1 MSEGIKIITTNRRA
15 RHEYHI
21 DDKLEAGLA
30 LTGPEVKSVRAGK
43 VNMTEA
49 FVRIERGEAYL
60 FNCHIAPYEQGGYA
74 DQDPLRKRKLLM
86 HRKELR
92 KWQKATEQKG
102 FTIVPLRLYFRNSY
116 AKLEIGLARGKK
128 LYDKRAD
135 IAEQESKR
143 RIERVMSER
152 NL

>member
-1 MSEGIKIITTNRRA
+1 MSEGIKIVTTNRRA
-15 RHEYHI
+15 RHDYHI
-21 DDKLEAGLA
+21 DDTLEAGIV
-30 LTGPEVKSVRAGK
+30 LTGAEVKSVRDGK

-49 FVRIERGEAYL
+49 FVRIEDDEAYL
-60 FNCHIAPYEQGGYA
+60 FNCHISPYEQGGYA
-74 DQDPLRKRKLLM
+74 NQEPLRKRKLLL
-86 HRKELR
+86 HRGELR
-92 KWQKATEQKG
+92 KWRKATEQKG

-143 RIERVMSER
+143 RLKKVMSER